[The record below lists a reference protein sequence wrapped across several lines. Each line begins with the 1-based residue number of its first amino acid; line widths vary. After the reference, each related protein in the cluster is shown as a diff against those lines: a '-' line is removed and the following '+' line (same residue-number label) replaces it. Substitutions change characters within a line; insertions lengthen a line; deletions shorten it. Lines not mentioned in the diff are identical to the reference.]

1 MRRIY
6 VLSERTLRRFVS
18 EALRQSASRRTKL
31 IELLECR
38 LENVV
43 FRAGFAPTVA
53 AARQLVAQ
61 RCIRLNGRVAAI
73 PSRRLRT
80 GDVVSPRPG
89 RCPEMPAM
97 PGARRPAWIALDEA
111 KREAR
116 LTRRPAKAD
125 LSLQIDLERLL

>member
-1 MRRIY
+1 MRRTY
-6 VLSERTLRRFVS
+6 ALSERTLRRFVS
-18 EALRQSASRRTKL
+18 EALRNSASSRTKL
-31 IELLECR
+31 MELLECR

-53 AARQLVAQ
+53 AARQLIAQ

-89 RCPEMPAM
+89 RCPEMPA
-97 PGARRPAWIALDEA
+97 GARRPAWIALDEA

-116 LTRRPAKAD
+116 LTHRPAEAD
-125 LSLQIDLERLL
+125 LPLQIDLERLL